1 MKNLLL
7 NYINKITKLLTD
19 YKASVNALESKYF
32 ADKETVVQKAEAN
45 RGKWLPE
52 YIAEYIAEN
61 DPKVRF
67 EQEFKRTQADTKGKV
82 ENALSL
88 ISLVFDSYFNAPIS
102 EAFANKI
109 TAIKLS
115 GIQLTNREFANLE
128 KDANTFMERRILQHI
143 AESRTKESS
152 VASYDNK
159 SGDMKREK
167 TAVANPYMGLYV
179 PNPDIVYDSFAEFE
193 RNAIR
198 MVNQYSGAKGTFAKS
213 IGIPTDIS
221 ITSDAYMR
229 NHVDESFARVLDKY
243 PIENTSLPKLTTEE
257 RETVDEKVNPTYPSL
272 AREAAAEVAIKD
284 SEMAVLLIRDKRYS
298 QTVIEALTNN

>member
-1 MKNLLL
+1 MKNLLF
-7 NYINKITKLLTD
+7 NYINKITKILTD
-19 YKASVNALESKYF
+19 YKLAVNELESKYF
-32 ADKETVVQKAEAN
+32 ADVEKVKQTAGSNRDKWKE
-45 RGKWLPE
+45 E
-52 YIAEYIAEN
+52 YIAEYIAQN
-61 DPKVRF
+61 DPRSRF
-67 EQEFKRTQADTKGKV
+67 EQQFKKSQENTRAEV
-82 ENALSL
+82 ENALLL

-128 KDANTFMERRILQHI
+128 KDANTFMERRILQHM

-167 TAVANPYMGLYV
+167 TAVANPYYGLNI
-179 PNPDIVYDSFAEFE
+179 PNSDMIYDSFGKFE
-193 RNAIR
+193 YDALR
-198 MVNQYSGAKGTFAKS
+198 MVNQYSGMKGTFAKS
-213 IGIPTDIS
+213 IGVATDIS

-229 NHVDESFARVLDKY
+229 NHADETFAKIVEKY

-257 RETVDEKVNPTYPSL
+257 RETVDEKVNPTYPTL
-272 AREAAAEVAIKD
+272 AKEDAVKVATKD
-284 SEMAVLLIRDKRYS
+284 ANMAVLLLRDKRYS
-298 QTVIEALTNN
+298 QVVAEALSNN

>member
-1 MKNLLL
+1 MKNLLF
-7 NYINKITKLLTD
+7 NYINKITKILTD
-19 YKASVNALESKYF
+19 YKLAVNELESNYF
-32 ADKETVVQKAEAN
+32 ADVEKVKQTAGSNRDKWKE
-45 RGKWLPE
+45 E
-52 YIAEYIAEN
+52 YIAEYIAQN
-61 DPKVRF
+61 DPRSRF
-67 EQEFKRTQADTKGKV
+67 EQQFKKSQENTRAEV
-82 ENALSL
+82 ENALLL

-128 KDANTFMERRILQHI
+128 KDANTFMERRILQHM

-167 TAVANPYMGLYV
+167 TAVANPYYGLNI
-179 PNPDIVYDSFAEFE
+179 PNSDMIYDSFGKFE
-193 RNAIR
+193 NDALR
-198 MVNQYSGAKGTFAKS
+198 MVNQYSGMKGTFAKS
-213 IGIPTDIS
+213 IGVATDIS

-229 NHVDESFARVLDKY
+229 NHADETFAKIVEKY

-257 RETVDEKVNPTYPSL
+257 RETVDEKVNPTYPTL
-272 AREAAAEVAIKD
+272 AKEDAVKVATKD
-284 SEMAVLLIRDKRYS
+284 ANMAVLLLRDKRYS
-298 QTVIEALTNN
+298 QVVAEALSNN